1 MGEAGKR
8 HYGWDHQHNEK
19 YHWCGPGGVGG
30 GGNQVRQLN
39 IKNLVKNISYPRIL
53 KGPLFF
59 VKICPIFMLH
69 AKKMI
74 KFDHHYVKPLI
85 CRKYQGSR
93 GDLG

>member
-1 MGEAGKR
+1 MEGSFVQQGSVKTQKMGEAGKR

-59 VKICPIFMLH
+59 CENMSNIHVARQKNDKI
-69 AKKMI
+69 
-74 KFDHHYVKPLI
+74 
-85 CRKYQGSR
+85 
-93 GDLG
+93 

>member
-1 MGEAGKR
+1 MEGSFVQQGSVKTQKMGEAGKR

-69 AKKMI
+69 AKKNDKI
-74 KFDHHYVKPLI
+74 
-85 CRKYQGSR
+85 
-93 GDLG
+93 